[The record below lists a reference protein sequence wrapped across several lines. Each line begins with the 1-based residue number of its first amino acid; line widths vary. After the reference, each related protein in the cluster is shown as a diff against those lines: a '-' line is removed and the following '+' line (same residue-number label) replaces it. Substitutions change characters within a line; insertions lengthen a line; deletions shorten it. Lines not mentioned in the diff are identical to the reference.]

1 MDRAPVYQEEPM
13 KRSGFKVKTYEEAL
27 AKRTALQERRREQAV
42 NRRTPIKRTTKRLGP
57 GKKTKAW
64 ASVWRW
70 LKAEFA
76 KRGRTKCEFRFIP
89 HTCSQILTPA
99 HSKKRR
105 MIQGD
110 EIYHVAIACPV
121 AHTILDEKMSHED
134 MEAAVTRAI
143 NENGGVILP

>member
-1 MDRAPVYQEEPM
+1 M

-27 AKRTALQERRREQAV
+27 AKRTALQERQRELAV
-42 NRRTPIKRTTKRLGP
+42 NRRTPMRRTTKRLGP

-64 ASVWRW
+64 VSVWRW
-70 LKAEFA
+70 LKAELE
-76 KRGRTKCEFRFIP
+76 KRDRTKCEFRFIT

-110 EIYHVAIACPV
+110 EIYYVAIACSV
-121 AHTILDEKMSHED
+121 VHTILDEKMSRED
-134 MEAAVTRAI
+134 METAVMRAI